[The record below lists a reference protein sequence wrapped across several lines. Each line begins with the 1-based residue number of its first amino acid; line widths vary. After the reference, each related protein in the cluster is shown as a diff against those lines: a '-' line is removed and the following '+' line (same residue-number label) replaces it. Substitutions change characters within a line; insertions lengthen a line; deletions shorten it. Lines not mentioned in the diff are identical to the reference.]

1 MKNVIVLTVI
11 WLLSLSSGN
20 LKNGPDLSKKEDLKA
35 LGFGKI
41 FETDKTITTKIMLE
55 EVNDYYIVYIKNESL
70 HDMAM
75 DRISRIEFYET
86 KWGPVKIEFPDNKPK
101 IILLD

>member
-1 MKNVIVLTVI
+1 MKNVILLTAI

-20 LKNGPDLSKKEDLKA
+20 IKSGPDLTKKEDLKA

-41 FETDKTITTKIMLE
+41 FETDKTITTRIMLE
-55 EVNDYYIVYIKNESL
+55 EVADYYVVYIKNESL

-75 DRISRIEFYET
+75 DRINRIEFYET
-86 KWGPVKIEFPDNKPK
+86 KWGPVKIEFPNNKPK
-101 IILLD
+101 ITLLD